1 MTYARN
7 LQQAY
12 ADCGD
17 PDRFATSTSSPES
30 EVSNILI
37 SHNVGAAASAVWPT
51 ALKAFFFPFNVS
63 GSSEEAPRAYT
74 GAILMNGAAVSGNVD
89 IGIYD
94 SLGNKI
100 ANVGSTAQAGTTA
113 PQRINFATPVQ
124 LKPGRYYLAI
134 VLDNTTGATVRWAP
148 TAQTARGA
156 GVRELVLGA
165 LPLPASV
172 SAWVGATAGY
182 VPWVTLVENGNS

>member
-7 LQQAY
+7 LQQTY

-17 PDRFATSTSSPES
+17 PSRLALSTICPGS
-30 EVSNILI
+30 EVSNILV
-37 SHNVGAAASAVWPT
+37 SHNVGAGASAIWPT
-51 ALKAFFFPFNVS
+51 ALKALFFPIIIT
-63 GSSEEAPRAYT
+63 GSAEESPRAFS
-74 GAILMNGAAVSGNVD
+74 GVILMNGAAVSGNVD
-89 IGIYD
+89 IGVYD
-94 SLGNKI
+94 ALGNKL

-113 PQRINFATPVQ
+113 PQRINFATPLQ

-134 VLDNTTGATVRWAP
+134 VFDNIVGTTVRWAP

-172 SAWVGATAGY
+172 STWVGCTVGY
-182 VPWVTLVENGNS
+182 VPWVALVENGNS